1 MVNDGNSATIYLS
14 RKRNFIVEILMI
26 SDLER
31 KNVSGSAGTI
41 RSKDLNVASTL
52 IFLSV
57 FLFVFLL
64 HISLH
69 FYLSLSLQLLFKTW
83 WKTWLPTNFT
93 AYSFNHEMKL
103 IWYFS
108 SIKSKNLM
116 VGKLAH
122 LSTLA
127 TPHSSR
133 WFIGMDSSDQFGL
146 D

>member
-1 MVNDGNSATIYLS
+1 MVNDRNSATIYLS

-69 FYLSLSLQLLFKTW
+69 FYLSLSLQVAFQ
-83 WKTWLPTNFT
+83 NMMENMAANQF
-93 AYSFNHEMKL
+93 YSL
-103 IWYFS
+103 
-108 SIKSKNLM
+108 
-116 VGKLAH
+116 
-122 LSTLA
+122 
-127 TPHSSR
+127 
-133 WFIGMDSSDQFGL
+133 QFQSL
-146 D
+146 K